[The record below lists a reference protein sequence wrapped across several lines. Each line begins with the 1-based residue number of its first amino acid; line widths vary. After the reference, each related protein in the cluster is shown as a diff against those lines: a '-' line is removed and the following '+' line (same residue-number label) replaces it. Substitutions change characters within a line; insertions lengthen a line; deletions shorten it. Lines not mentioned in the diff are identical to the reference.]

1 MKTRIQKWGNSL
13 AVRVPK
19 PFADGLGLK
28 EDSPVEMALETGA
41 IIVRPDLDRTFDL
54 DALLAKV
61 SDENIHPEWETEPA
75 NSGGDPEEGE
85 P

>member
-1 MKTRIQKWGNSL
+1 MKTRVQKWGNSL

-19 PFADGLGLK
+19 PFADGLGLR
-28 EDSPVEMALETGA
+28 EDSPVEITLETGA

-75 NSGGDPEEGE
+75 SSGGDPEEGE